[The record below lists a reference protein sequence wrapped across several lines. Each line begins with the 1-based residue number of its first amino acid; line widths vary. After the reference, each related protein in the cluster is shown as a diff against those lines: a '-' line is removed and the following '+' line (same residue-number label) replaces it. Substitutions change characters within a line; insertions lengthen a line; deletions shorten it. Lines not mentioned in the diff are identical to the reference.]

1 MRAADPVWRI
11 GRMTIQPAV
20 KAIAPLRVYGK
31 ENIPLDGGVV
41 LAMNHFSWLDPPA
54 FGAACP
60 RVIYYMAK
68 IELHR
73 VPWLGQ
79 LIRAFGTYSVRRG
92 ESDREAVRLSRE
104 LVAEGN
110 AIGLFVEGTRQRSGV
125 PGEPKPGASMIALQ
139 EGVPVVPGAIHGSQF
154 WKPGNFHPVSIAWGE
169 PLDFSGLPRNG
180 KGYREASAEI
190 GRSLWT
196 LWDFL
201 VDMHELGR
209 PERAT
214 PPHLEVRRHEVEEVA
229 PE

>member
-1 MRAADPVWRI
+1 MKAADPVWRI
-11 GRMTIQPAV
+11 GRMTIQPV
-20 KAIAPLRVYGK
+20 TKAIAPLRVYGK
-31 ENIPLDGGVV
+31 ENIPLDGGIV
-41 LAMNHFSWLDPPA
+41 LAMNHFSWIDPPA
-54 FGAACP
+54 FGAASP

-73 VPWLGQ
+73 VPGMGQ

-92 ESDREAVRLSRE
+92 ESDREAIRLSRE

-110 AIGLFVEGTRQRSGV
+110 AVGLFVEGTRQKSGV

-139 EGVPVVPGAIHGSQF
+139 EGAPVVPGAIHGSQF

-169 PLDFSGLPRNG
+169 PMDFSGLPTNG
-180 KGYREASAEI
+180 KGYREASVEI
-190 GRSLWT
+190 GRALWT

-209 PERAT
+209 PQRAT
-214 PPHLEVRRHEVEEVA
+214 PPHLVVESRKVEEPA
-229 PE
+229 EQ